1 MTIRPLA
8 FLALGFLLFAPNRV
22 AHAQASPPATP
33 ATLNIFLDCNSCDDD
48 FVRTEINYV
57 NWVRDREVSDVHLLV
72 TRQSTGGGGTEY
84 TLALIGLRSQAGL
97 TDTLRYVAPQQNTPD
112 LTRRGMTRVMKL
124 GLARFLA
131 HTTMADRFNLTLAP
145 APANASGASTAPSQ
159 QVIDPWNFWVLTVSG
174 SGNTSGEKQ
183 NSFNSLSGGLGARR
197 ITNNWKINLSARQ
210 SYNES
215 KFNFDLPDGTT
226 RTTTSIRRSLSF
238 SELAVKSLGPKL
250 SAGLVSSVGSSTFEN
265 KSFYYRI
272 TPAVEYDLFPYSES
286 TRRMLTV
293 QYSAGVERNRYNEET
308 IYFKTD
314 ETNPLHSL
322 NLNLS
327 QTQPWGSA
335 NIGISGSQYLNDAQK
350 KSASVFA
357 STNVRILK
365 GLSFSVSGSYS
376 SIHDQIHLPR
386 RGATEEEVLL
396 RQRSLQTS
404 YSYFGFASLNY
415 TFGSIFN
422 NVVNPR
428 FGGGGGGGGGSMI
441 IIH

>member
-1 MTIRPLA
+1 MMICWPA
-8 FLALGFLLFAPNRV
+8 SLALGFLLLAANHV
-22 AHAQASPPATP
+22 AHAQASPPAAP
-33 ATLNIFLDCNSCDDD
+33 AILNIFLDCNSCDGD

-57 NWVRDREVSDVHLLV
+57 NWVRDRQVSDVHLLV
-72 TRQSTGGGGTEY
+72 TAQSTGGGGTEY

-97 TDTLRYVAPQQNTPD
+97 TDTLHYVAPQQSTPD
-112 LTRRGMTRVMKL
+112 LTRRGMTRLMQL

-131 HTTMADRFNLTLAP
+131 RTTMAERFNLTVAP
-145 APANASGASTAPSQ
+145 APANANGASATPSQ
-159 QVIDPWNFWVLTVSG
+159 QVKDPWNFWVLTVSG

-183 NSFNSLSGGLGARR
+183 STFNALNGGLGARR
-197 ITNNWKINLSARQ
+197 TTNNWKINLSARQ

-238 SELAVKSLGPKL
+238 SELAVKSLGPKF
-250 SAGLVSSVGSSTFEN
+250 SAGLVSSAGSSTFEN
-265 KSFYYRI
+265 KNFYFRV
-272 TPAVEYDLFPYSES
+272 TPAVEYDLVPYSES

-293 QYSAGVERNRYNEET
+293 QYSAGIERNRYKEET

-314 ETNPLHSL
+314 ETNPLHSV
-322 NLNLS
+322 NVNLS

-335 NIGISGSQYLNDAQK
+335 NVGISGSQYLNDTQK
-350 KSASVFA
+350 NAASVFA

-365 GLSFSVSGSYS
+365 GLSFSLSGSYS
-376 SIHDQIHLPR
+376 SIHNQIYLPR
-386 RGATEEEVLL
+386 RGATDEEVLL

-404 YSYFGFASLNY
+404 YSYFGFASINY

-428 FGGGGGGGGGSMI
+428 FGGGSMVFF
-441 IIH
+441 

>member
-1 MTIRPLA
+1 MTICRLASLA
-8 FLALGFLLFAPNRV
+8 FGLLLLSANRA
-22 AHAQASPPATP
+22 AHAQGSPPATP
-33 ATLNIFLDCNSCDDD
+33 ATLNIFLDCNSCDGD
-48 FVRTEINYV
+48 FIRTEINYV

-72 TRQSTGGGGTEY
+72 TGQSTGGGGTEY

-112 LTRRGMTRVMKL
+112 LTRRGMTRMMKL

-131 HTTMADRFNLTLAP
+131 RTTIADRFNLTLAP
-145 APANASGASTAPSQ
+145 APANASGASTSSSQ
-159 QVIDPWNFWVLTVSG
+159 QVKDPWNFWVLSVSG

-183 NSFNSLSGGLGARR
+183 STFNSLSGGLGARR
-197 ITNNWKINLSARQ
+197 TTNNWKINLSARQ

-215 KFNFDLPDGTT
+215 KFNFDLPDGST

-250 SAGLVSSVGSSTFEN
+250 SAGLVSSIGSSTFDN
-265 KSFYYRI
+265 KNFYFRI

-293 QYSAGVERNRYNEET
+293 QYSAGLERNRYKEQT

-322 NLNLS
+322 NVNLS

-335 NIGISGSQYLNDAQK
+335 NIGLSGSQYLNDAK
-350 KSASVFA
+350 KRAASVFA

-365 GLSFSVSGSYS
+365 GLSFSLSGSYS
-376 SIHDQIHLPR
+376 SIHNQIHLPR
-386 RGATEEEVLL
+386 RGATDEEVLL

-404 YSYFGFASLNY
+404 YSYFGFASINY

-428 FGGGGGGGGGSMI
+428 FGGGGGQSFI
-441 IIH
+441 IF